1 MLLIPIGDE
10 NPKERIPFVNWAFL
24 AINILVFFLAGFPQP
39 RESVLVDYALY
50 PSHPSAWTMLTSMF
64 LHANI
69 LHLLGNMVFLWIF
82 GDNVEDKLGHVL
94 YAIFYLACGYSADLL
109 HLLTSGAVDIP
120 TIGASGAISGVIGA
134 YVVMF
139 PQARVKLFLWVYI
152 FANVY
157 MVRSFWW
164 IGFWF
169 LEQLVFGVADLNG
182 RGGGVAYWAHIGG
195 FIAGVVVAA
204 LWKFVLFPAKFET
217 APGGVRQAVP
227 ERHAT
232 ATTYAD
238 DEVQIADE
246 SAETY
251 AVLRTGPEVSQ
262 GAARLI
268 AAETD
273 ESPSSVAQRI
283 RATRGVLARNVDQA
297 TASRIA
303 AKLRAMGVPSVMVAD
318 TSDHR
323 PPIPFTPPQLAW
335 NAEGL
340 TIVGVGG
347 QVRVPWNAIALVLA
361 ANLGRGPIID
371 LIAGRRRVRITPQ
384 TELRYVDASNRQFR
398 ATMTNLAAALT
409 KVPTGASLNEGV
421 GVLAAGGLW
430 GWLAFPSEA
439 EYEDYAF
446 WVYNVSRS

>member
-10 NPKERIPFVNWAFL
+10 NPKERVPYVNWALL
-24 AINILVFFLAGFPQP
+24 AINIVVFFLAGFPQP
-39 RESVLVDYALY
+39 SESVLANYALY

-94 YAIFYLACGYSADLL
+94 YILFYLACGYSADLL
-109 HLLTSGAVDIP
+109 HLVTSSAADIP

-139 PQARVKLFLWVYI
+139 PQARVKLFIWVY
-152 FANVY
+152 FFVNVFL
-157 MVRSFWW
+157 VRSVWW

-169 LEQLVFGVADLNG
+169 LEQIVFGVADLNG

-195 FIAGVVVAA
+195 FVAGVVVAA
-204 LWKFVLFPAKFET
+204 FWKFVLFPAKFATE
-217 APGGVRQAVP
+217 AGGVRQAAP
-227 ERHAT
+227 ERRT
-232 ATTYAD
+232 AAISYPD
-238 DEVQIADE
+238 DDVQFMPE
-246 SAETY
+246 TAETY

-262 GAARLI
+262 GAARII

-273 ESPSSVAQRI
+273 EAPGSVAQRI
-283 RATRGVLARNVDQA
+283 RATRGMLARNIDQA

-303 AKLRAMGVPSVMVAD
+303 AKLRAAGVATIVVPD
-318 TSDHR
+318 TADHR

-335 NAEGL
+335 SADGL
-340 TIVGVGG
+340 TVVGVGG
-347 QVRVPWNAIALVLA
+347 SVRIPWNAVSLVLA
-361 ANLGRGPIID
+361 AHLGRGPVVD
-371 LIAGRRRVRITPQ
+371 LFAGRRRIRVTPQ
-384 TELRYVDASNRQFR
+384 TELRYVDAANRQFR
-398 ATMTNLAAALT
+398 ATMNNFAAALG

-439 EYEDYAF
+439 EYEDYSF
-446 WVYNVSRS
+446 WVYNLSKK